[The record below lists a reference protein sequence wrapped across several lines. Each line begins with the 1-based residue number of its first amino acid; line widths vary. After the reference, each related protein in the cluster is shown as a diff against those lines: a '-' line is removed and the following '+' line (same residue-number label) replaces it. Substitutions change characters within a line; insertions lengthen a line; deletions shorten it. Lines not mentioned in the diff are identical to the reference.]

1 MESLNKQ
8 QLILLALLVS
18 FVTSIA
24 TGIVTVSLMEQ
35 APPGV
40 TQTINRVVEKTIER
54 VVTAPSQPASVIT
67 TKETLVVKAD
77 EAVIEAIEKN
87 ASHLVRIKELVGEG
101 ENKEEGFAGIGLLSS
116 ADGLIVSDFGVVFQK
131 EDESGGL
138 IPETYVGVFS
148 DGARL
153 PLSVV
158 RLDKEAGLVAFR
170 PAPRPEEKE
179 AKKDNKKEKEAASA
193 FTSATFGS
201 AEPKLGQAVV
211 AIGGVEGNAVF
222 TGIISHVE
230 RASAPSQATT
240 ATGTPPTT
248 ATTTPVISL
257 VAIRTDL
264 ERGEIVRGSVLLNLG
279 AEVIGISAGGA
290 SREAG
295 TFVPAQKISK
305 FLDGIGAA
313 EEEKKKTE
321 AGVAAP

>member
-67 TKETLVVKAD
+67 TKETVVVKAD
-77 EAVIEAIEKN
+77 DVVIEAIEKN
-87 ASHLVRIKELVGEG
+87 APHLVRIKELVGAG

-116 ADGLIVSDFGVVFQK
+116 AEGLIVSDFGVVFQK
-131 EDESGGL
+131 EDEAGGL
-138 IPETYVGVFS
+138 IPETYIGVFS

-158 RLDKEAGLVAFR
+158 RLDKDAGLVALR
-170 PAPRPEEKE
+170 PAPRPEEKD
-179 AKKDNKKEKEAASA
+179 AKKDDKKEASSA

-201 AEPKLGQAVV
+201 AEPKLGQAVI
-211 AIGGVEGNAVF
+211 AIGGTENSAVF
-222 TGIISHVE
+222 TGIISHLE
-230 RASAPSQATT
+230 RTQRSPQETM
-240 ATGTPPTT
+240 ATGTPPT
-248 ATTTPVISL
+248 ATTTTPFVSL

-264 ERGEIVRGSVLLNLG
+264 QGGELVRGSILLNLSG
-279 AEVIGISAGGA
+279 EVIGISAGGA
-290 SREAG
+290 SRENAV
-295 TFVPAQKISK
+295 FVPVQKISA
-305 FLDGIGAA
+305 FLTDIGVA
-313 EEEKKKTE
+313 EDKKKKTE
-321 AGVAAP
+321 AGASAL